1 MVIIFV
7 SSKDSNE
14 TGTMYLKSGNIEIV
28 LGNETNET
36 MEELFNS
43 LLQKYQKGLDERMR
57 RSEFVFDS
65 VGLLYYKLH
74 KRSLNRDGLYTYSPN
89 WLQIKTTR
97 INSKNIDNKCFQYT
111 VTVALN
117 YQNIKSNPQRIT
129 KIKPFINQYNWKEIS
144 SS

>member
-65 VGLLYYKLH
+65 VDLLYYKLH

-89 WLQIKTTR
+89 WSQIKTTR
-97 INSKNIDNKCFQYT
+97 TNSKNIDNKCFQYT

-117 YQNIKSNPQRIT
+117 YQNIKSNPERIT